1 MRSITVK
8 IHYPGSDISVNHYT
22 GRRKGGGTYVKAE
35 AKDFMTELGWLLKS
49 AHIENWT
56 MPISVTCSGRFKDK
70 NNTPDLSNLSKC
82 ILDGIEEL
90 TGINDQNYR
99 WHDGTI
105 TWNKDKLPELT
116 ITVEEGK

>member
-1 MRSITVK
+1 MRSVTVT
-8 IHYPGSDISVNHYT
+8 IGYPGGVISSNHYL
-22 GRRKGGGTYVKAE
+22 GRRRDGGTYVKPQ
-35 AKDFMTELGWLLKS
+35 AKRFMEDLGWLLKTS
-49 AHIENWT
+49 HIEDWN

-99 WHDGTI
+99 WHDGDI
-105 TWNKDKLPELT
+105 TWSKDEEPELT
-116 ITVEEGK
+116 ITVEEIE